1 MSERLLLLHGF
12 TGTPASWDDVV
23 ARLDA
28 DDVDVFAPA
37 LLGHDPAAFAEQEHD
52 PSLPVTMG
60 EEAFSILAQM
70 EARFGREPV
79 HVAGYSLGARIALM
93 LVATAPELFRSAMLI
108 GVNPGLRTDAERAER
123 RAADRRWIE
132 LLEAGIAPFVD
143 AWEKLPLWHTQT
155 RVPYERLEAQRS
167 MRMSHEPRGL
177 AASLR
182 ATGLAEQPDLRPR
195 LGDVHIPVAL
205 LVGEEDPKFR
215 ALAEESAALLP
226 DARVVVVP
234 DAGHNLL
241 LERPEAV
248 AHELNR
254 TIR

>member
-1 MSERLLLLHGF
+1 MTQRLLLLHGF

-23 ARLDA
+23 ARLEA
-28 DDVDVFAPA
+28 EDVDVFAPA
-37 LLGHDPAAFAEQEHD
+37 LLGHDAEAFADMADD
-52 PSLPVTMG
+52 PSLPVSMG

-93 LVATAPELFRSAMLI
+93 LVATAPQLFTSAMLI
-108 GVNPGLRTDAERAER
+108 GVNPGLRTEAERAQR
-123 RAADRRWIE
+123 RAADQRWID
-132 LLEAGIAPFVD
+132 LLAGGIAPFVD
-143 AWEKLPLWHTQT
+143 AWERLPLWDTQS
-155 RVPYERLEAQRS
+155 RVPYDRLAAQREA
-167 MRMSHEPRGL
+167 RLSHDPRGL

-205 LVGEEDPKFR
+205 LVGAEDPKFT
-215 ALAEESAALLP
+215 ALAEEAATLLP
-226 DARVVVVP
+226 DARVVIVP